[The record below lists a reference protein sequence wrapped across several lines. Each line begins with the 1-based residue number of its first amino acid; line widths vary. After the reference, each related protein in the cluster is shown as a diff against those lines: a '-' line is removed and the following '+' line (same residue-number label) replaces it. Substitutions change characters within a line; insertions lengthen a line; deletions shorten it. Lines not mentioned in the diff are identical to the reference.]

1 MRQWKRS
8 GPLALALGCA
18 AVLASSSVGFAQAD
32 SPEAAEKASDQAAKI
47 KALEKEFNE
56 QMMAARKAYSAAETP
71 EEALKI
77 YRETL
82 NIDDFAEQFL
92 AVANEDPASDAGLEA
107 AKWVVSRRETTPAAG
122 PAAKMI
128 AKHHADRDDLGLFCQ
143 SLVYSESDDAQTLM
157 EYVGEKSPHRNVR
170 GQATLALA
178 RNVMYRA
185 RGDEEQQAK
194 AEKLFVRVVEQY
206 GDLTSRGRTLAD
218 SANGSLFEV
227 RNLAIGKV
235 APEVEGQDVDGVD
248 FKLTDYRG
256 KVVVIDFWGD
266 W

>member
-1 MRQWKRS
+1 MRQWKRN

-18 AVLASSSVGFAQAD
+18 AVLAFSGLGFAQAD
-32 SPEAAEKASDQAAKI
+32 AAEQASDQAAKI
-47 KALEKEFNE
+47 IALEKKFTE
-56 QMMAARKAYSAAETP
+56 QMAAFQEAYRAAETD
-71 EEALKI
+71 ED
-77 YRETL
+77 RRVL
-82 NIDDFAEQFL
+82 NGDRPNYADFADEFITI
-92 AVANEDPASDAGLEA
+92 AKEDPASDAGFDA
-107 AKWVVSRRETTPAAG
+107 SVWVLSRARYTPAAG
-122 PAAKMI
+122 EAVKILM
-128 AKHHADRDDLGLFCQ
+128 KHHADREGLERVCQ
-143 SLVYSESDDAQTLM
+143 SLAYSQSDDAQTLM
-157 EYVGEKSPHRNVR
+157 EYLSDKSPHRNVR
-170 GQATLALA
+170 GQATFCLAQNIVN
-178 RNVMYRA
+178 RS

-206 GDLTSRGRTLAD
+206 GDLTSRGGTLAD
-218 SANGSLFEV
+218 AANGSLFEI